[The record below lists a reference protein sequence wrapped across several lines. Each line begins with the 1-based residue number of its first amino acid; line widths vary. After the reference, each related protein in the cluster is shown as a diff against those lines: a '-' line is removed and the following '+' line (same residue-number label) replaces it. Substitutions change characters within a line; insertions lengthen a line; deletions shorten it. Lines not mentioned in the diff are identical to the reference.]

1 MKFQCQT
8 CAYIYEGDSVPEK
21 CPVCHNN
28 SFMEYDYAVLKDLKC
43 SPELINAMQN
53 LKKSDIIEYELKM
66 SQFRNQLEQK
76 ESIEREIRRKQQDEA
91 SKPKC
96 PKCGSTNI
104 TTGQRGFSLLTGFWG
119 SNKTVNRC
127 ANCGHTWK
135 P

>member
-43 SPELINAMQN
+43 SPELINTMQN

-66 SQFRNQLEQK
+66 SQFRTQYEQ
-76 ESIEREIRRKQQDEA
+76 QQTA
-91 SKPKC
+91 HPTQQHNTPTC
-96 PKCGSTNI
+96 PYCKSTNI
-104 TTGQRGFSLLTGFWG
+104 KKISATSRLG
-119 SNKTVNRC
+119 STILFGIGSKKIGKQWHCN
-127 ANCGHTWK
+127 NCK
-135 P
+135 SDF